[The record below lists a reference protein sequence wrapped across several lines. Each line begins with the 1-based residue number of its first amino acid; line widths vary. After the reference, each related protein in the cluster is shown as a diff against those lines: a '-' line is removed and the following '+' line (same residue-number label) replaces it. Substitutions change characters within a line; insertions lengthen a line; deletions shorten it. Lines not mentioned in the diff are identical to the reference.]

1 MILFKKINWGV
12 EIFLPA
18 KIQHVFKTM
27 AEVYESTSFR
37 DNNFISVSE
46 DVWTQVS
53 EDGLRGAIG
62 YWHVYEGEDDVVVV
76 LADDKIQR
84 EEFTFADTSQ
94 YYDEKDSGDR
104 DIRPPREVQNV
115 LELHGFNPVVFLI
128 GYPDM
133 FRDDLSAVFLLNAHQ
148 LSELLPSHDY
158 ILDALPVTP
167 KKTADAGGRLTKS
180 PDDGDR
186 SRSEKKKIRGTI
198 EQAVHDNDD
207 LDRFSIDVTVPG
219 ESALRSA

>member
-1 MILFKKINWGV
+1 M

-27 AEVYESTSFR
+27 AEVYDSTSFR
-37 DNNFISVSE
+37 DNNFLSVSE
-46 DVWTQVS
+46 DVWTRVS

-62 YWHVYEGEDDVVVV
+62 YWHVYQGEDDVVVV

-104 DIRPPREVQNV
+104 DIRPPREVQNL
-115 LELHGFNPVVFLI
+115 LELDGSNPVVFVV

-133 FRDDLSAVFLLNAHQ
+133 FRDDLNAVFLLNAHQ
-148 LSELLPSHDY
+148 LAELLPSHDY
-158 ILDALPVTP
+158 VLDALPVTP
-167 KKTADAGGRLTKS
+167 KKTGDASGGGLLGDAD
-180 PDDGDR
+180 DDDTGI
-186 SRSEKKKIRGTI
+186 SEETQIRHTI
-198 EQAVHDNDD
+198 EQVVYAEED
-207 LDRFSIDVTVPG
+207 LDRFSVDVTVPG